1 MAIKINTPLTRETA
15 RTLKCGDSV
24 EITGVIYTA
33 RDAAHKRLC
42 QLLDEGKPLPVDL
55 TDGIIYFAGPAPAKP
70 ATVGFATC
78 TRLVAASVGTA
89 ASSIRTVPLRISST
103 ISSKSSAPAI
113 RYSLIGLLC
122 A

>member
-70 ATVGFATC
+70 GQPIG
-78 TRLVAASVGTA
+78 SVGPTT
-89 ASSIRTVPLRISST
+89 SYRMDPQLLIQLLLLSFDKLRQGVF
-103 ISSKSSAPAI
+103 
-113 RYSLIGLLC
+113 SLLR
-122 A
+122 